1 MKKLFLSAFAFGL
14 LATAMVSCS
23 KTSTEASAA
32 NGLTQDEKALIAS
45 AGFDAGWA
53 DKQSDGSYLIEGDM
67 NLTKEYLQEL
77 ANTPYSHNFVVANNE
92 HYRTTNV
99 VSTPASGKRN
109 ITVRLGAG
117 FSGFFSSGLDAALDR
132 YNNLNLKI
140 RFTRVTTGGN
150 LVISAADLGL
160 TPRGGCILG
169 RASGFPSGGNPSS
182 GFTLSNST
190 CANRFYSSSAKADE
204 VIMHE
209 IGHCIG
215 FRHTDYTTRKSCG
228 ENANEGTA
236 GIGAVYIPGTPTA
249 SEVASFS
256 RHWMMACTNSDPSL
270 TGADRVALNFVY

>member
-1 MKKLFLSAFAFGL
+1 MKKLFFSASAL
-14 LATAMVSCS
+14 LLMASAMVSCS
-23 KTSTEASAA
+23 KTSVEASNA
-32 NGLTQDEKALIAS
+32 NGLTQDEKSLIAE

-53 DKQSDGSYLIEGDM
+53 EKQADGTYLIEGDLG
-67 NLTKEYLQEL
+67 LTKEYLQEL

-99 VSTPASGKRN
+99 VSTPTSGQRN
-109 ITVRLGAG
+109 ITVRLG
-117 FSGFFSSGLDAALDR
+117 SGFNSFFGPGLDASLAR

-150 LVISAADLGL
+150 LVISASNLG
-160 TPRGGCILG
+160 TSGGGCILG

-190 CANRFYSSSAKADE
+190 CANNFFNSSAKADE

-228 ENANEGTA
+228 QNSNEGTA

-249 SEVASFS
+249 SQVSSTSA
-256 RHWMMACTNSDPSL
+256 HWMMACTNSNPAITNEDV
-270 TGADRVALNFVY
+270 TALNYVY